1 MDSNVNIRAYDA
13 RHSRTR
19 RIASLPAAERDARNR
34 ASRVDSI
41 PPTQESVDLLTC
53 LEEWNN
59 NQLPEELKKRTG
71 GLTKKLE
78 DRQFPTVLLHV
89 LVEYMLATCV
99 QLVLS
104 STCPHLEERCHFGL
118 TRRFGISL
126 DTDIR
131 DVLYSFLYVHEFALT
146 ATDTQGK
153 LHDFSVLSRLPARN
167 LPVFCEREIHLQ
179 VQAKLEFSH
188 ICAACGDRFR
198 CIPQGYPP
206 PADCVPPP
214 DNSEGCE
221 CHRFEQAEQEED
233 RWFCSNACYL
243 N

>member
-19 RIASLPAAERDARNR
+19 RMASLPAAELDDRNR

-71 GLTKKLE
+71 GLTKKLDE
-78 DRQFPTVLLHV
+78 RQFPKVLLHV

-104 STCPHLEERCHFGL
+104 STCPHLEERCHFGS

-167 LPVFCEREIHLQ
+167 LPVFCERNAPSSAG
-179 VQAKLEFSH
+179 QARVFLH
-188 ICAACGDRFR
+188 MCCM
-198 CIPQGYPP
+198 
-206 PADCVPPP
+206 
-214 DNSEGCE
+214 
-221 CHRFEQAEQEED
+221 
-233 RWFCSNACYL
+233 W
-243 N
+243 